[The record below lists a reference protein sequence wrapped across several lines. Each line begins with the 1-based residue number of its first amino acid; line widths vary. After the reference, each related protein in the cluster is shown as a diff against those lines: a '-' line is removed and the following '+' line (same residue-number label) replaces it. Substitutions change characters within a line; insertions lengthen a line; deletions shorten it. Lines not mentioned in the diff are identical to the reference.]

1 MDEISSSQE
10 CLLLDKTITNIT
22 FSPLLLHGHKWPN
35 YKKRLAIWKNT
46 FKAYK
51 ISEMHIGAL
60 VAISMTDSCKL
71 VRADGGEMAEGR
83 SSRFNNY
90 LVIKLKNLL
99 LV

>member
-1 MDEISSSQE
+1 MARAEGTFRVQGPPRLDDASS
-10 CLLLDKTITNIT
+10 
-22 FSPLLLHGHKWPN
+22 WPN
-35 YKKRLAIWKNT
+35 YKKRFW
-46 FKAYK
+46 KAYK
-51 ISEMHIGAL
+51 MSEMHIGAL

>member
-1 MDEISSSQE
+1 MNSQE
-10 CLLLDKTITNIT
+10 CLLLDRTITNST

>member
-1 MDEISSSQE
+1 MNSQE

-22 FSPLLLHGHKWPN
+22 FSLLLLHGHKWPN
-35 YKKRLAIWKNT
+35 YKKRLAILKTT

-71 VRADGGEMAEGR
+71 RVKM
-83 SSRFNNY
+83 S
-90 LVIKLKNLL
+90 
-99 LV
+99 

>member
-1 MDEISSSQE
+1 M
-10 CLLLDKTITNIT
+10 
-22 FSPLLLHGHKWPN
+22 
-35 YKKRLAIWKNT
+35 
-46 FKAYK
+46 
-51 ISEMHIGAL
+51 SEMHIGAL

-99 LV
+99 IV

>member
-1 MDEISSSQE
+1 MNSQE

-35 YKKRLAIWKNT
+35 YKKRFAIWKNT

-60 VAISMTDSCKL
+60 VAISMRDSCKL

-90 LVIKLKNLL
+90 LVLKLKNLL